1 MKTGNILE
9 WEQKTLS
16 AQPNL
21 TWYAT
26 CTLTTTNIRFTN
38 PAPATLKSLIDG

>member
-1 MKTGNILE
+1 MKTGQYLE
-9 WEQKTLS
+9 WEVRTLS

-26 CTLTTTNIRFTN
+26 CTHNTTNIRFTN
-38 PAPATLKSLIDG
+38 LVPAILEQ

>member
-1 MKTGNILE
+1 MKIGQDLE

-16 AQPNL
+16 ALPSL

-26 CTLTTTNIRFTN
+26 CTHNTTNIRFIS
-38 PAPATLKSLIDG
+38 PAPATQKK